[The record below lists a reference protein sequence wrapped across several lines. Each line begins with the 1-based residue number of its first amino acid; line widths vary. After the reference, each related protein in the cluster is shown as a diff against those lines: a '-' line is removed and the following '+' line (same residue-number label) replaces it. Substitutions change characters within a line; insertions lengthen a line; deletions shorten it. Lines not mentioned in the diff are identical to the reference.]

1 MTPKRR
7 IMDPAGKREAILAAG
22 EEAFAAKGYTGATM
36 AEIAVAA
43 DVAVG
48 TVYRLFP
55 DKPSL
60 LAALHARMEDRF
72 VAAMRKGWNTQE
84 RYEDKFDPMLDALF
98 DQAQAVLHL
107 MPLYALTRDIIG
119 AADYLP
125 GNRMIEA
132 IKQQY
137 RAGVKAGAFADQPP
151 AVVAAIAYGMVDGA
165 LRAWGQSPTP
175 ARKRAVLGALK
186 TIMRRAFLRRG
197 G

>member
-1 MTPKRR
+1 
-7 IMDPAGKREAILAAG
+7 MDPAGKREAILAAG
-22 EEAFAAKGYTGATM
+22 EGVFADKGYTRATM
-36 AEIAVAA
+36 AEIAAVA

-72 VAAMRKGWNTQE
+72 VAAMRKGWDAQE

-107 MPLYALTRDIIG
+107 MPLYALTRDIVG
-119 AADYLP
+119 ATDYLP
-125 GNRMIEA
+125 GNRIIDA

-165 LRAWGQSPTP
+165 LRSWGRSPTP
-175 ARKRAVLGALK
+175 VARA
-186 TIMRRAFLRRG
+186 
-197 G
+197 